1 MTQYLFMMIGRPA
14 APDAEDTVTKDYN
27 AKWMAW
33 IGDLAA
39 RGALRGGGPLEAAGK
54 VVTREEVSRRR
65 APRSGRP
72 RSSGPACPPA
82 EHGKTPHE
90 EGFSPSR
97 VQTPAVLRMNVRLDA
112 TLA

>member
-1 MTQYLFMMIGRPA
+1 MPMTQYLFMMIGRPA

-54 VVTREEVSRRR
+54 VVTREEVTDLKLETLDVGAYLVVEAESME
-65 APRSGRP
+65 AATAIAQSSPGTEIGATTIVRP
-72 RSSGPACPPA
+72 CVPIG
-82 EHGKTPHE
+82 
-90 EGFSPSR
+90 
-97 VQTPAVLRMNVRLDA
+97 
-112 TLA
+112 